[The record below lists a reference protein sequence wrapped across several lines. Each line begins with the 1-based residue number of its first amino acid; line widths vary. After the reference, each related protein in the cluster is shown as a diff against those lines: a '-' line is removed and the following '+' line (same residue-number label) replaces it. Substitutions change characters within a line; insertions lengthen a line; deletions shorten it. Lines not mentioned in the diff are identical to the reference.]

1 MMSPA
6 RRCISVLVAC
16 LLVTGC
22 LTTPQKSK
30 VEKLPNIDQKVGF
43 YKHWNTNVGSGQ
55 GKLVMNLAPTFVE
68 GEAGKLVVASDHK
81 GRVYA
86 VDAQSGRRVWFH
98 DVKVPLSSAVGTADN
113 LVLVGGHKADVVAL
127 DKNTGFEQWRTKV
140 STEVLAGPVGRA
152 DGIAVLTIDSRLH
165 GLNPKNGADKWLY
178 DSTPPGL
185 KLRGGATPLVI
196 DDMALVGFANGQAG
210 LFDLSTGRT
219 VWLEQIAQPHGRNE
233 IQRMVDIN
241 GRMVKRGNMAYIVTF
256 QGKVAAVDTQNL
268 QVIWTRDASS
278 YTGVAVSARHV
289 IATDA
294 NGKLTAF
301 DRATGETQ
309 WIQDVLKYRRVSA
322 PVITDN
328 YVIVADQ
335 QGDLTTLSLTTGE
348 LLGYKRIGSAVTA
361 PPLLDSDGII
371 LQTTSG
377 KLVKFSVASLES

>member
-55 GKLVMNLAPTFVE
+55 GKLVMNLAPTFVD
-68 GEAGKLVVASDHK
+68 GDAGKLVVASDHK

-86 VDAQSGRRVWFH
+86 VDSQSGRRVWFQ

-140 STEVLAGPVGRA
+140 STEVLAGPIGRG

-185 KLRGGATPLVI
+185 KLRGGATPLLI

-210 LFDLSTGRT
+210 LFDLATGRT

-256 QGKVAAVDTQNL
+256 QGKIAAVDTQNL

-289 IATDA
+289 VATDA
-294 NGKLTAF
+294 GGKLTAF

-322 PVITDN
+322 PAIFDDFV
-328 YVIVADQ
+328 VVADQ
-335 QGDLTTLSLTTGE
+335 QGDLTTLSLKTGE